1 MHINLTR
8 RSLLVGAAVAAG
20 GVLTACGPNKPQAS
34 PSAAK
39 GYPKTISHALG
50 ETTLSAPPVRIAALD
65 PSYVD
70 ATLLLGGKLVAY
82 TLYRR
87 DDEPIPAYLGD
98 VSSLTTEAANVGSLS
113 EPDIEKILATK
124 PDLIIS
130 AKVRQGAMYPQLSKV
145 APTIMS
151 ESTGPTWKQNIQLL
165 GDAMGKRDLADSKI
179 AEYKNLAKQ
188 TGDKILAKH
197 PAATYSLVRFAAD
210 ATARLYSS
218 KSFIGEIMSDMG
230 IPRPAG
236 QPDTKESIF
245 TPLAA
250 ENVLQADAQI
260 IFETV
265 VRSGEAKGENMR
277 NTYHSNP
284 LWGRL
289 KGTVVPVEDKIFVSS
304 VSIQGAT
311 QVIAEVGKAFGV

>member
-1 MHINLTR
+1 MHITLSR
-8 RSLLVGAAVAAG
+8 RGLLVGAAVAAG
-20 GVLTACGPNKPQAS
+20 GVLTGCTPAQHQTNS
-34 PSAAK
+34 PTAT
-39 GYPKTISHALG
+39 GYPKTIAHALG
-50 ETTLSAPPVRIAALD
+50 KTTLSAPPIRIAALD
-65 PSYVD
+65 QSYVD

-87 DDEPIPAYLGD
+87 DDEVTPAYLGD
-98 VSSLTTEAANVGSLS
+98 VASLTTEAANVGSLS
-113 EPDIEKILATK
+113 EPDIEKILAAK

-130 AKVRQGAMYPQLSKV
+130 AKVRQGAMYAQLSKV

-179 AEYKNLAKQ
+179 NEYKELAKQ
-188 TGDKILAKH
+188 TGSKILAKH
-197 PAATYSLVRFAAD
+197 PSATYSLVRFASD

-230 IPRPAG
+230 IPRPSG
-236 QPDTKESIF
+236 QPDTQDHIF

-265 VRSGEAKGENMR
+265 VRSSESKGENMR
-277 NTYHSNP
+277 SNYHSNP

-289 KGTVVPVEDKIFVSS
+289 KGTVVEVEDKVFVSS

-311 QVIAEVGKAFGV
+311 QVISEVGKAFGV